1 MLYQLSY
8 VRVQPHSTAASIEG
22 FEGRRPQARKFFHTA
37 GISQDMGNSRTDRK
51 SALWGRSKLAKTRS

>member
-8 VRVQPHSTAASIEG
+8 VRVGSVYPASIEG
-22 FEGRRPQARKFFHTA
+22 FRGGRPQERKFFHTA
-37 GISQDMGNSRTDRK
+37 GISHGMGTSRTDRK

>member
-8 VRVQPHSTAASIEG
+8 VRVQASVSPSIEG
-22 FEGRRPQARKFFHTA
+22 FGSRRPQGAQVSHRS
-37 GISQDMGNSRTDRK
+37 GIELGMGKSRTDRK